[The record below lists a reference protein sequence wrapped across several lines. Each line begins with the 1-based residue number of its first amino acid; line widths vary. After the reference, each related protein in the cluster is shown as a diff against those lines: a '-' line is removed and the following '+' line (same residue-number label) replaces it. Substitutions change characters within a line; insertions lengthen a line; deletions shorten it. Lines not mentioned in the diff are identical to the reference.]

1 MGPDCLSRGS
11 IDLRPLANRAA
22 SSGLVSNTNK
32 LLYSSSQKCSYN
44 KCASFYS
51 TKFLDDFYLA
61 THKFQKPSTR
71 TYFKMVLESCYLI
84 ERIILCKRN

>member
-22 SSGLVSNTNK
+22 SSGIVSNTIK

-61 THKFQKPSTR
+61 THKFQKR
-71 TYFKMVLESCYLI
+71 KMVLESCYLI